1 MSGASSEADSKE
13 GKHKKSEKNEKDHR
27 GSLVMAPLPMGS
39 PALRGMGLVLVM
51 AYIFPF
57 SENDKVSPPSTVAAA
72 GLFTK
77 NGTRGVGGGTQLFLK
92 ETGMSSQAVL
102 RAAH

>member
-39 PALRGMGLVLVM
+39 PALGSGLVPVM

-72 GLFTK
+72 GLFTN